1 MKKNIAII
9 FVAIAALAFTITAF
23 TKHNKTA
30 ATVGFNHLALYV
42 YDLKTSTDFYEKLI
56 GLQKIEEP
64 FHDGRHTWFKL
75 TEHGHLHIIS
85 GNKKDQPHI
94 KDTHICFSVPSVEDF
109 IKKLNAEKIP
119 FESWKGEKQQF
130 TLRVD
135 GVKQVYFQDP
145 DGFWVEVN
153 DAKD

>member
-1 MKKNIAII
+1 MKRLIAFATLLI
-9 FVAIAALAFTITAF
+9 FCLL
-23 TKHNKTA
+23 TKQTHAQSKPR
-30 ATVGFNHLALYV
+30 FNHLTVYV
-42 YDLKTSTDFYEKLI
+42 TDLARASKFYTDVMMLDTI
-56 GLQKIEEP
+56 PEP
-64 FHDGRHTWFKL
+64 FQDGRHTWFKL